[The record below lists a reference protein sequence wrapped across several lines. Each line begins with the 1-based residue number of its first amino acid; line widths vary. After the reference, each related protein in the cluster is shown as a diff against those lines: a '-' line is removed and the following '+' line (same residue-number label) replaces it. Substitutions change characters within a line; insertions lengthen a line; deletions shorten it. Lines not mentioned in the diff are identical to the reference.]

1 MTTVDIWQAIKPKTQ
16 TDGFVSF
23 VKNDLMP
30 VIGKA
35 NLVNIAKNYAVTKF
49 MVYDTDEVIPP
60 YTSTALIKEITDRL
74 VGNVDFSTA
83 KFLVIYTVEWANYL
97 HAIHGVP
104 AANITVVGDSK
115 RLEVG
120 AHAGYN
126 TIMDTDFL
134 SAEFNQ
140 GKDLKFD
147 VVVGNPP
154 FSKANEGK
162 AHTKKVNLY
171 PEFFSIALNLSRFI
185 LMIMPRTD
193 NQVQQSHNK
202 QIVENVTE
210 IIEIDD
216 DVFNIATSVWC
227 LVVDKSKKKKI
238 EDFTNKEI
246 KNDIKWVK
254 GRLTSSSKD
263 WETDSGYDV
272 IHSVQKSGP
281 VILKTDKL
289 KKTAVLPTTGFL
301 VVFGIT
307 CNKSF
312 VIESRGQMS
321 GVNVYSVWF
330 EDKVDAD
337 DFQNKLNIK
346 FKEIDH
352 LRGNMGV
359 MTVSTLSQIDL

>member
-1 MTTVDIWQAIKPKTQ
+1 
-16 TDGFVSF
+16 
-23 VKNDLMP
+23 
-30 VIGKA
+30 
-35 NLVNIAKNYAVTKF
+35 
-49 MVYDTDEVIPP
+49 
-60 YTSTALIKEITDRL
+60 
-74 VGNVDFSTA
+74 
-83 KFLVIYTVEWANYL
+83 
-97 HAIHGVP
+97 VP
-104 AANITVVGDSK
+104 SENITLVGDSK

>member
-1 MTTVDIWQAIKPKTQ
+1 M
-16 TDGFVSF
+16 
-23 VKNDLMP
+23 
-30 VIGKA
+30 
-35 NLVNIAKNYAVTKF
+35 
-49 MVYDTDEVIPP
+49 
-60 YTSTALIKEITDRL
+60 
-74 VGNVDFSTA
+74 
-83 KFLVIYTVEWANYL
+83 
-97 HAIHGVP
+97 
-104 AANITVVGDSK
+104 
-115 RLEVG
+115 
-120 AHAGYN
+120 
-126 TIMDTDFL
+126 
-134 SAEFNQ
+134 
-140 GKDLKFD
+140 FD

-154 FSKANEGK
+154 FSKANDGN
-162 AHTKKVNLY
+162 TSTRKVNLY
-171 PEFFSIALNLSRFI
+171 PDFFSKSLNLSNFI

-210 IIEIDD
+210 IVNIND

-227 LVVDKSKKKKI
+227 LVVDKSKQARI

-254 GRLTSSSKD
+254 GRMSSSCKD

-281 VILKTDKL
+281 VILKSGEL

-307 CNKSF
+307 CSEAF
-312 VIESRGQMS
+312 VIEAKGQMS
-321 GVNVYSVWF
+321 GGNVYSVWF
-330 EDKVDAD
+330 EDKADAD